1 MIGMSAHKQFL
12 SIQDCISGQNNRQR
26 LNNCIAFFFGM
37 QARPSLKTSSSKARS
52 CDPSKLFHRKLA
64 PAIPQNLF
72 ITDFLVFDCV
82 LSLQV
87 CFFSVFVAFCLQVE
101 RNTSFISWFHID
113 CGMVSMWALIN
124 LVGEYTIFLHRTYKS
139 SKNKH
144 KKNNFRNLFLSSAS
158 FNIACVITML

>member
-1 MIGMSAHKQFL
+1 MYPNVSRCLLVRGYTGIHRDTRVSQCIPVYLSVSLRLPFLSQKMIGMSAHKQFL

-72 ITDFLVFDCV
+72 ITDFLVFDFV

-87 CFFSVFVAFCLQVE
+87 CFFSVFVAFWLQVE
-101 RNTSFISWFHID
+101 RNPSFISWFHID
-113 CGMVSMWALIN
+113 CGMVSM
-124 LVGEYTIFLHRTYKS
+124 
-139 SKNKH
+139 
-144 KKNNFRNLFLSSAS
+144 
-158 FNIACVITML
+158 